1 MWQYRPANTR
11 GTMKKSWIES
21 RRTFSNNDY
30 WNSKYMNWGDL
41 QVINDDVLQPG
52 ALVPNH
58 EHNNMEI
65 FGYVVDGPCDHVDN
79 LGNKA
84 SVPSGA
90 IQRMSA
96 GSSIWHTEGNSSTE
110 PIRYLQLWIQPLVEN
125 TRPEWMWRQFTR
137 EDKLNKFCDIT
148 ASIPIKQD
156 ARLLSGIFTEP
167 FTYELNPQ
175 RRYYMY
181 VVKGTV
187 TVEHLKMREGDG
199 LACRKETALQ
209 VTEADCE
216 IILFDLR

>member
-1 MWQYRPANTR
+1 MWQYRPAKTR
-11 GTMKKSWIES
+11 GNMKKSWIES

-30 WNSKYMNWGDL
+30 WNPKYMNWGDL

-52 ALVPNH
+52 AMVPRH

-79 LGNKA
+79 IGNRTQ
-84 SVPSGA
+84 VPSGG

-96 GSSIWHTEGNSSTE
+96 GASIWHTEGNSSIQ
-110 PIRYLQLWIQPLVEN
+110 PIRYLQLWIKPAVEN
-125 TRPEWMWRQFTR
+125 TPAEYMWKEFTR

-148 ASIPIKQD
+148 ESIPIKQD
-156 ARLLSGIFTEP
+156 ARLFSAILTEP
-167 FTYELNPQ
+167 YRYELNPN

-187 TVEHLKMREGDG
+187 KVEHLKMSEGDG
-199 LACRKETALQ
+199 LCCRGESVLDI
-209 VTEADCE
+209 TEADCE